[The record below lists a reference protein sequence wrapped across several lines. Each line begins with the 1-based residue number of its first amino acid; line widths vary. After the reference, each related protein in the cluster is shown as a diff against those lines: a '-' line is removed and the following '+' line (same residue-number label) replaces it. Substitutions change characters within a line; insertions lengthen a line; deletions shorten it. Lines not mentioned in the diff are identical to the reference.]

1 MYNLGLGFI
10 FLFVAGIVVLRGDE
24 NDFLTNHSASED
36 DNILFW
42 DCRNRHIKDEKR
54 NANIQFF
61 GASRYGKCYELDPGN
76 GSFHFNLDENQ
87 LKQLGE
93 NWLIELVI
101 LPAQKNGNIFSF
113 NNLNLIQKEKSFVL
127 SDWSSKNSTIIKVA
141 ALTEPLHLLVNVS
154 NSWIKIFQ
162 NGKLTDQVDSSSW
175 NLNSNVQIAKVVVG
189 GGWHGK
195 IYYISI
201 GPSVKKFGSALK
213 RAKSH
218 WQFDT
223 LPDKKLK
230 LIGKLIEV
238 TQVPKIKQI
247 SPYQRAITYNHYELE
262 ERFQKIIGTRNIA
275 VAHWCILD
283 NKYVADLPNEAGL
296 NYQLMVEPI
305 LDNPQ
310 IKRERHFND
319 LSRFDLKLFYD
330 VSLPKVK

>member
-1 MYNLGLGFI
+1 M
-10 FLFVAGIVVLRGDE
+10 
-24 NDFLTNHSASED
+24 
-36 DNILFW
+36 
-42 DCRNRHIKDEKR
+42 
-54 NANIQFF
+54 
-61 GASRYGKCYELDPGN
+61 
-76 GSFHFNLDENQ
+76 
-87 LKQLGE
+87 
-93 NWLIELVI
+93 
-101 LPAQKNGNIFSF
+101 PAQKDGNIFSF
-113 NNLNLIQKEKSFVL
+113 NNINLIQKEKDFVL
-127 SDWSSKNSTIIKVA
+127 SDWNSKNSTIIKIE
-141 ALTEPLHLLVNVS
+141 ALSKPLHLLINVS
-154 NSWIKIFQ
+154 NSWIKLFQ
-162 NGKLTDQVDSSSW
+162 NGKLTHQVDSSAW
-175 NLNSNVQIAKVVVG
+175 NLNSNSQIAKVVVG
-189 GGWHGK
+189 GGWYGK

-201 GPSVKKFGSALK
+201 GPSAKKIGSALK
-213 RAKSH
+213 RAKRK

-238 TQVPKIKQI
+238 TKVPKIKQI
-247 SPYQRAITYNHYELE
+247 SPYQRAIIYNHYELE

-275 VAHWCILD
+275 VAHWGILD